1 MNLKS
6 MSAMSSDLFPGEG
19 YVQPAKPTK
28 FCRTCKHRE
37 RWQCGGTWIQYC
49 GVRKS
54 KRTKNGLLKIK
65 VTLPAC
71 ALYKEEIKNPKNK

>member
-1 MNLKS
+1 MKMDN
-6 MSAMSSDLFPGEG
+6 DLFPGEG
-19 YVQPAKPTK
+19 YVEKPKPTA
-28 FCRTCKHRE
+28 FCRTCAHRQ
-37 RWQCGGTWIQYC
+37 RWHCGGSIIQYC

-54 KRTKNGLLKIK
+54 KRTRNGLLKIK

>member
-1 MNLKS
+1 MK
-6 MSAMSSDLFPGEG
+6 MMKTDLFPGEG

-28 FCRTCKHRE
+28 FCRTCQHLE

-49 GVRKS
+49 GARKS
-54 KRTKNGLLKIK
+54 KRTRNGLLKIK